1 MTYHKGSCLCG
12 TVKFEVSGDFDSFYL
27 CHCKYCQKDTG
38 SAHAANLFSKT
49 PQLTWLTGKEAV
61 TSFTLPGTRHSKSFC
76 KLCGSALPN
85 IQTEGVL
92 IVPAGCL
99 DTEYSVVPTAH
110 IFTSKKAAW
119 DRALNE
125 VPEFENLP
133 E

>member
-49 PQLTWLTGKEAV
+49 AQLTWLTGKEAV

-85 IQTEGVL
+85 IQAEGVL
-92 IVPAGCL
+92 IVPTGCL
-99 DTEYSVVPTAH
+99 DTEYSVAPTAR
-110 IFTSKKAAW
+110 IFTSRKAAW